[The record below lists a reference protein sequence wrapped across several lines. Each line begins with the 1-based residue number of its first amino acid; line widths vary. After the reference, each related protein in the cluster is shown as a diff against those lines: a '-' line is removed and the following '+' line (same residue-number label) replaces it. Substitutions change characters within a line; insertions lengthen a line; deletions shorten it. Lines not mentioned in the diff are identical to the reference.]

1 MRARNR
7 PRNDR
12 NIGLNE
18 HLKINMKEKG
28 KLK

>member
-7 PRNDR
+7 LRNDR